1 MAGSRYWAESY
12 VRLKDGRK
20 IFLSTPYSKLK
31 KSMTNNKKFISITES
46 GLLFG
51 KKSKLDKSEILEYG
65 KYSLF

>member
-31 KSMTNNKKFISITES
+31 NQ
-46 GLLFG
+46 
-51 KKSKLDKSEILEYG
+51 
-65 KYSLF
+65 

>member
-12 VRLKDGRK
+12 VRLNDGRK

-31 KSMTNNKKFISITES
+31 KLMENKEKIINVKRS
-46 GLLFG
+46 GLLSS
-51 KKSKLDKSEILEYG
+51 KKIQLNKSEILEYG

>member
-51 KKSKLDKSEILEYG
+51 KKRKLNKSEILEYG